1 MTAPT
6 STSME
11 TIVPATEAAT
21 ECSIFIDS
29 MMMTGESELTS
40 LPTAAKTDTTVPC
53 NGA

>member
-1 MTAPT
+1 
-6 STSME
+6 
-11 TIVPATEAAT
+11 
-21 ECSIFIDS
+21 